1 MKDGSKMRRTALLQQ
16 AARISA
22 LQTFEIRNSNE
33 FFFLSLIVKKF
44 SSKKRRLLRWEK
56 IGTIV

>member
-33 FFFLSLIVKKF
+33 FFFLSPIVKSFLARK
-44 SSKKRRLLRWEK
+44 
-56 IGTIV
+56 